1 MIIWF
6 KYFLFLL
13 ITKEWKGWRLVRS
26 SFSPPLNWFSELRE
40 AKRNLP
46 FSSSHVSVSRLQVLL
61 RRTSSIVGANLV
73 QIKVQ
78 VQSEQTWFRNRFQNS
93 RSKPGSDKGSRI
105 VGANLVQIQVQVQ
118 SEQTWFRY
126 RFKNSRSKP
135 GSDTGSRIV
144 GANLVQIQVQV
155 QSVQSWFKFKYCRS
169 NPGSETCSSIVG
181 TNLVQKHV
189 VILFF
194 HFFQQNLML
203 KYKLLILKTVYT
215 SL

>member
-93 RSKPGSDKGSRI
+93 RSKPGSDTGSSI
-105 VGANLVQIQVQVQ
+105 VGANLVQIQVQEQ

-135 GSDTGSRIV
+135 GSDTGSSIV
-144 GANLVQIQVQV
+144 GAILVQVQV
-155 QSVQSWFKFKYCRS
+155 LSEQSWFRNMFKYSRNKPSSKTCS
-169 NPGSETCSSIVG
+169 NPV
-181 TNLVQKHV
+181 
-189 VILFF
+189 FP
-194 HFFQQNLML
+194 FFQQNLMI

>member
-13 ITKEWKGWRLVRS
+13 IAKEWKGWRLVRS

-93 RSKPGSDKGSRI
+93 RSKPGSDTGSSI
-105 VGANLVQIQVQVQ
+105 VGANLVQIQVQEQ

-135 GSDTGSRIV
+135 GSDTGSSIV
-144 GANLVQIQVQV
+144 GAILVQVQV
-155 QSVQSWFKFKYCRS
+155 LSEQSWFRNMFKYSRNKPSSKTCS
-169 NPGSETCSSIVG
+169 NPV
-181 TNLVQKHV
+181 
-189 VILFF
+189 FP
-194 HFFQQNLML
+194 FFQQNLMI